1 MKRIY
6 RVAVMSIAVFLLV
19 ATAAL
24 SGSRAR
30 EALKEATAVAKKWKS
45 DSFLV
50 SISSLTVKGD
60 GSALSWLHTFYSPF
74 AKKSLIVTSKGKALD
89 ELEVDRSMFTLAVGD
104 GFLDSDKA
112 MAEAKKHGLQGDSPS
127 MGLNIMGT
135 GAAATLCW
143 SVNGGLE
150 KGDVSVMLNGVSG
163 AFIRKEVMP
172 GF

>member
-1 MKRIY
+1 MNKVC
-6 RVAVMSIAVFLLV
+6 RVAVMSLAIILL
-19 ATAAL
+19 AAPAAL
-24 SGSRAR
+24 AGSRAK
-30 EALKEATAVAKKWKS
+30 EALKEATAAAKKWKS

-60 GSALSWLHTFYSPF
+60 GSASSWLHTFYSPST
-74 AKKSLIVTSKGKALD
+74 KKSLIITAKGKALD
-89 ELEVDRSMFTLAVGD
+89 ELEVDRSMLTLPVGE

-112 MAEAKKHGLQGDSPS
+112 MSEAKKHGLKGKDPS
-127 MGLNIMGT
+127 MGLNIMGAGPT
-135 GAAATLCW
+135 ATPCW
-143 SVNGGLE
+143 SVNGGFE